1 MNIDWL
7 KKNWLILVLLLG
19 VAYYFFV
26 YKKQNTDKVDDV
38 VDDNPVI
45 GSGNDSDSGNK
56 DTPTSGESPSDS
68 PFVVV
73 EEKPSDS
80 PFVVVEE
87 KPKPVPFVIDIPTLQ
102 LIKQG
107 LHREPTISAFSQADR
122 QSLFSGK
129 KYRR

>member
-38 VDDNPVI
+38 VDNNPVI
-45 GSGNDSDSGNK
+45 GSGNGSGSGNE
-56 DTPTSGESPSDS
+56 DTPTSGES
-68 PFVVV
+68 
-73 EEKPSDS
+73 PSDS